1 MFDEST
7 SRHGICL
14 FKNNLGQYTGLTLS
28 NKMYF
33 VHFQKRTYILKIQSA
48 LMLKSYS
55 YGVENP

>member
-1 MFDEST
+1 MRV
-7 SRHGICL
+7 RHDTEFACL
-14 FKNNLGQYTGLTLS
+14 KIIYDNTPDLTLS